1 MKLLRKLWTFLKKP
15 KVYATILAI
24 ASSILLW
31 RAFKHLPTEV
41 KLSAFLTAL
50 NAGKVSEIIDYGN
63 IIQFKQPSGSW
74 ERTDVSVLDKADLLK
89 LISTNGADYTSSSKL
104 TKLMSL
110 LHLSAGALAVL
121 LVYWINSTGNNKNK
135 VLRHTTGVTF
145 KDIGGNSQ
153 AKQALMEIID
163 YFKNPERYLK
173 LGATLP
179 RGVLLY
185 GPPGTGKTMLAKAVA
200 TEAKVNFIQTVGS
213 EFIEMYVGVGAR
225 RIRDMFQQARS
236 KSPCILFID
245 EIDAIGMKRSAS
257 TDRSNTEYI
266 STLDQLL
273 AEMDG
278 FSPSDRIVV
287 IAATNR
293 HTLLDEAI
301 LRSGR
306 FSRKIPVYL
315 PDKDTRLH
323 ILNIN
328 LTDRA
333 HKIDSATLENVAQGT
348 EECSGADICH
358 IVNESS
364 FIALRNTHSSIQNE
378 DLIEAFEKFKETK
391 LCFKADC
398 IKDSLVSNF
407 KF

>member
-1 MKLLRKLWTFLKKP
+1 MKLLRKLWSFLKKP
-15 KVYATILAI
+15 KVYATLLAL
-24 ASSILLW
+24 ASSILVW
-31 RAFKHLPTEV
+31 RAMKHLPASV

-50 NAGKVSEIIDYGN
+50 NTGRVSEIIDYGDLVK
-63 IIQFKQPSGSW
+63 FKQLDGTW
-74 ERTDVSVLDKADLLK
+74 QRTDVSVVDKADLLK
-89 LISTNGADYTSSSKL
+89 IISSTGVDYSSSSQL
-104 TKLMSL
+104 TKLMSF

-121 LVYWINSTGNNKNK
+121 LIYWLNSKGTNKNK
-135 VLRHTTGVTF
+135 ALRHTTGVTF
-145 KDIGGNSQ
+145 NDIGGNGQ

-163 YFKNPERYLK
+163 YFKNPERYFK

-200 TEAKVNFIQTVGS
+200 TEANVNFIQTVGS

-225 RIRDMFQQARS
+225 RVRDMFEQARA

-257 TDRSNTEYI
+257 SDRSNTEYV

-306 FSRKIPVYL
+306 FSRKISVFL
-315 PDKDTRLH
+315 PDKETRLH

-328 LTDRA
+328 LASRA
-333 HKIDSATLENVAQGT
+333 HKIDSNTIEIVATGT
-348 EECSGADICH
+348 EDSSGADINH

-364 FIALRNTHSSIQNE
+364 FIALRNTHSYIHNE
-378 DLIEAFEKFKETK
+378 DLIEAFQKFKETK
-391 LCFKADC
+391 LCFKAEC
-398 IKDSLVSNF
+398 IKESLGSTF